1 MDAADCSAY
10 TRPQR
15 VMDPSVYLDP
25 EVFAGELRTVLSST
39 WQYACHVSELEK
51 PGSFTAFEVADESL
65 FALRGADGRVRT
77 FYNVCMH
84 RGHRLVD
91 GSGVRK
97 KLVCPYHAWTYR
109 LDGRLHHAPYAAGR
123 AGFHPEEICLTEVST
138 EDLHGFLF
146 VNLDRDPPSMESTY
160 PGIREGLGEFLPS
173 IERMRPIE
181 RRWFTTRSNWKIAI
195 ENYNECYHC
204 RTAHP
209 SFSRGVVLPES
220 YTIRPVGKS
229 LQHRAESSPS
239 RYYEIDYQAS
249 PHAAEYRSFYLW
261 PLFSFQIYP
270 GPLLNTFCWRPESV
284 NRTTFFREWFS
295 LDGEEAPVVHK
306 VAAEDARTTV
316 AEDLALMGSVQ
327 KGLASR
333 GYRPGPLVIDPQMG
347 LNSEHTVA
355 AIKAWYREAM
365 ARPDPTRTRG
375 GCS

>member
-1 MDAADCSAY
+1 MMEAADCPSY
-10 TRPQR
+10 TMPQR

-25 EVFAGELRTVLSST
+25 DLFAREIRGVLSST

-51 PGSFTAFEVADESL
+51 PGSYVTFRVADESL
-65 FALRGADGRVRT
+65 FALRGHDGAVRT

-84 RGHRLVD
+84 RGHRLLE
-91 GSGVRK
+91 GCGARK
-97 KLVCPYHAWTYR
+97 KLVCPYHSWTYR
-109 LDGRLHHAPYAAGR
+109 LDGRLDHAPYAEGR
-123 AGFHPEEICLTEVST
+123 AGFNQDEICLTEVPT
-138 EDLHGFLF
+138 EDLWGFLF
-146 VNLDRDPPSMESTY
+146 VNLDRASPSMESTY
-160 PGIREGLGEFLPS
+160 PGVREALGEFLPS
-173 IERMRPIE
+173 IERMRPVE
-181 RRWFTTRSNWKIAI
+181 RRWFTARSNWKIAI

-229 LQHRAESSPS
+229 LQHRAESSPDQ
-239 RYYEIDYQAS
+239 YYEIDYSAS

-284 NRTTFFREWFS
+284 DRTPFFREWFG
-295 LDGEEAPVVHK
+295 LDGVETPVVSN

-327 KGLASR
+327 KGLSSR
-333 GYRPGPLVIDPQMG
+333 GYRPGPLVIDPEMG

-365 ARPDPTRTRG
+365 A
-375 GCS
+375 CN